1 MMGEDAMKQCL
12 LCLMMVLSGLFFTS
26 GARAE
31 ALVVGVM
38 SADRPPYFWKD
49 KTGGYKGLFVDVL
62 DELTKETDIHFS
74 YKALPKARLRLYMV
88 AGKID
93 VEMGIAK
100 EWRQKKEELAT
111 SVYSI
116 PFMESKEVY
125 VTHSSSEKVDSAND
139 VPLGDKFCGI
149 LGFSM
154 PKGSIGKKRQDFLC
168 ETQLIKM
175 IDKRRC
181 DYTVMPYDIYRYL
194 IRGANYSVAASAP
207 ISTHAMRVRLHKR
220 NEWLL
225 PRINAALKR
234 IKQSGVLASLLK
246 KYE

>member
-1 MMGEDAMKQCL
+1 MMGEDAMKQCF
-12 LCLMMVLSGLFFTS
+12 LCLMMVLSGLFFTC
-26 GARAE
+26 GAHAE
-31 ALVVGVM
+31 SLVVGVM

-49 KTGGYKGLFVDVL
+49 KTGGYKGIFVEVL

-93 VEMGIAK
+93 IEMGVAK
-100 EWRQKKEELAT
+100 EWRQKKGELAT

-125 VTHSSSEKVDSAND
+125 VTHSFYGSFAPETDT
-139 VPLGDKFCGI
+139 PLGEKYCGI

-154 PKGSIGKKRQDFLC
+154 PKGSVGKKRQDFLC
-168 ETQLIKM
+168 EVQLIKM

-181 DYTVMPYDIYRYL
+181 DYTVMPYDIYRYI
-194 IRGANYSVAASAP
+194 IREAKYSVAASAP
-207 ISTHAMRVRLHKR
+207 ISTHAMRIRLHKR

-225 PRINAALKR
+225 PRVNAALKR
-234 IKQSGVLASLLK
+234 IKQSGRLALLLK

>member
-12 LCLMMVLSGLFFTS
+12 LCLMVVLSGLFFTG
-26 GARAE
+26 GAKAE
-31 ALVVGVM
+31 SLVVGVM
-38 SADRPPYFWKD
+38 NADRPPYFWKD
-49 KTGGYKGLFVDVL
+49 KTGGYKGIFVEVL
-62 DELTKETDIHFS
+62 DELTRETGIHFS

-93 VEMGIAK
+93 VEMGVAK

-116 PFMESKEVY
+116 SFMESKEVY
-125 VTHSSSEKVDSAND
+125 VTHSSHGSFDPVNNT
-139 VPLGDKFCGI
+139 PLGEKFCGI

-154 PKGSIGKKRQDFLC
+154 PKGSEGKKRQDFLC
-168 ETQLIKM
+168 EAQLIKM

-181 DYTVMPYDIYRYL
+181 DYTVMPYDIYRYT

-207 ISTHAMRVRLHKR
+207 ISTHAMCIRLHKR

-234 IKQSGVLASLLK
+234 IMRSGRLTLLLK